1 MTVTFEVIQAFSSA
15 RQRFGV
21 GDKIEAGAD
30 LSPHTAD
37 SLISAGYL
45 AAIDLQPVKT
55 KRRSR

>member
-21 GDKIEAGAD
+21 GDKIEADAD
-30 LSPHTAD
+30 LSPHTVD
-37 SLISAGYL
+37 SLKSAGYL
-45 AAIDLQPVKT
+45 AAVELQPVKA

>member
-1 MTVTFEVIQAFSSA
+1 MTVTYEVIQAFSSA

-21 GDKIEAGAD
+21 GDKVEADAD

-37 SLISAGYL
+37 SLKSAGYL
-45 AAIDLQPVKT
+45 AAVELQPVKA